1 MFNFLSDS
9 RITSCPTRKAAAE
22 EAVTP
27 GSHPGK
33 KWNRTDHSVALAT
46 PNCSRIEY
54 RIVLKSGYNLQT
66 PSNPNIPTLH
76 VSDLKKT
83 VLSRFVKKN
92 TFRNVDPEQC
102 QNCVCIDCRSH
113 IRKRI
118 AVCQVFQCVP
128 TALSGKMNWWNG
140 ADSWR
145 QQHLPWNLSQFCFLH
160 QNSSKQW
167 RVFKPASAQW
177 QATNRVYRLSYRA
190 SELHT
195 YLLTYLTLRLL
206 MSYIYI
212 YIYKEEDVRSYWM
225 TLRKGED
232 TLI

>member
-54 RIVLKSGYNLQT
+54 RIVLKSGYKLQNLSNCRPPQTADPLKLQT

-145 QQHLPWNLSQFCFLH
+145 QQHLP
-160 QNSSKQW
+160 
-167 RVFKPASAQW
+167 
-177 QATNRVYRLSYRA
+177 
-190 SELHT
+190 
-195 YLLTYLTLRLL
+195 
-206 MSYIYI
+206 
-212 YIYKEEDVRSYWM
+212 
-225 TLRKGED
+225 
-232 TLI
+232 